1 MLINLSKDEIDAL
14 FPCLLVASEGLDEEN
29 EEDKVLLT
37 IVHSIEEKLRHAI
50 VKDTLKRK

>member
-29 EEDKVLLT
+29 EEDKVLLA